1 MEGATKSIRTMESSF
16 LLVLIVLQLSIAIV
30 ILFLIFRRFPP
41 RTIAGRQKA
50 TGRQEMD
57 TEKKKYAHSGIS
69 QALAGD
75 LKDKVLQLMED
86 EKVYLDAD
94 LKLKDLADR
103 LGLSVPNTSQLI
115 NQNLHKDFNTFIN
128 EYRIKAAIGLLENNA
143 TLSLRNVAYETGF
156 NNNVTFYKAFKK
168 FKGTSPSEYVREVIL
183 NEAG

>member
-1 MEGATKSIRTMESSF
+1 MPKLNGMEYSL
-16 LLVLIVLQLSIAIV
+16 LLVVVILQLSIAIV
-30 ILFLIFRRFPP
+30 ILYLIFRRFPP
-41 RTIAGRQKA
+41 RSGVLRQKA
-50 TGRQEMD
+50 TGRPE
-57 TEKKKYAHSGIS
+57 TAAEKKKYAHSGIS
-69 QALAGD
+69 DALAGA
-75 LKDKVLQLMED
+75 LKVKVLQLMEE

-128 EYRIKAAIGLLENNA
+128 EYRINAAIGLLETNA
-143 TLSLRNVAYETGF
+143 TLSLRNVAYEAGF

-168 FKGTSPSEYVREVIL
+168 FKGTSPSEYLKEVIL